1 MDGLNN
7 VMNGLELIDN
17 LNVSAVDTRMKN
29 WPSDQYCRVPERRRF
44 QRLEKLNVTLNTGLS
59 PVIEEA
65 PCLNTQS
72 KLLNVSVDIITGQ
85 TGDHK
90 QAKLLNVSVDNITGQ
105 TGDQGDGLKEQ
116 VGRVASWAVHVDKL
130 LQDPVGVEVFSEF
143 LRKEF
148 SEENIL
154 FWKACEQYRQLT
166 DDSERNTQACVIY
179 GRFLSPTADDPVNV
193 DDVARSHTR
202 MFLDNPTLDMFV
214 VAQKQI
220 HQLMRRDSYVR
231 FVKSDLYKNKLM
243 EEMEDKP
250 GQTGD
255 QGDGLKEP
263 VGRVASWA
271 VHVDKLLQDPV
282 GVEVFSEFLKKEFSE
297 ENILFWKACEQYRQ
311 LTSDS
316 ERNAQAGVIYGR
328 FLSPTA
334 DDPVNVDGAA
344 RSHTRTF
351 LDNPTVVMFDVA
363 QKQVYQLMRRD
374 SYVRFVKSDLYKN
387 KLMEEMEGKPLQGQ
401 MQDKLPE
408 EKREE
413 NRGRKYR
420 ASSGILTLLKRF
432 GLKDARKRSKRKG
445 GVQP

>member
-1 MDGLNN
+1 MARNIASSSSLPRRRELQSASLLEEWSNLSMVELCSERFNHSWVEPEQFEESNSNSSDIYFPGSHSLTGYFTVSQTARSHQTRPCNDTLSFVKKTHNDVDYDTFSIQDTLECCTEISMDGLNN
-7 VMNGLELIDN
+7 VMDGLNNVIDG
-17 LNVSAVDTRMKN
+17 LNVSTIDTCMRN
-29 WPSDQYCRVPERRRF
+29 WPDDQLSRVPERRRF
-44 QRLEKLNVTLNTGLS
+44 QRLEKLNVTLNTGMS
-59 PVIEEA
+59 SAIEED

-72 KLLNVSVDIITGQ
+72 KLLN
-85 TGDHK
+85 K
-90 QAKLLNVSVDNITGQ
+90 SVDNIVGQ

-202 MFLDNPTLDMFV
+202 
-214 VAQKQI
+214 
-220 HQLMRRDSYVR
+220 
-231 FVKSDLYKNKLM
+231 
-243 EEMEDKP
+243 
-250 GQTGD
+250 
-255 QGDGLKEP
+255 
-263 VGRVASWA
+263 
-271 VHVDKLLQDPV
+271 
-282 GVEVFSEFLKKEFSE
+282 
-297 ENILFWKACEQYRQ
+297 
-311 LTSDS
+311 
-316 ERNAQAGVIYGR
+316 
-328 FLSPTA
+328 
-334 DDPVNVDGAA
+334 
-344 RSHTRTF
+344 TF
-351 LDNPTVVMFDVA
+351 LDNPTVDMFDVA
-363 QKQVYQLMRRD
+363 QKQIYQLIRRD

-413 NRGRKYR
+413 KRGRIYG

-432 GLKDARKRSKRKG
+432 RLKDARKRSKRKG